1 MPAFKRC
8 FSLRVDSDLMEKFI
22 VMAKENSRSVNKEM
36 EYIMV
41 NALKQYEKEHGVIQ
55 VDKSQK

>member
-1 MPAFKRC
+1 
-8 FSLRVDSDLMEKFI
+8 MEKFAK
-22 VMAKENSRSVNKEM
+22 MAEENRRSVNKEM

-41 NALKQYEKEHGVIQ
+41 NTLKQYEKEHGVIQ